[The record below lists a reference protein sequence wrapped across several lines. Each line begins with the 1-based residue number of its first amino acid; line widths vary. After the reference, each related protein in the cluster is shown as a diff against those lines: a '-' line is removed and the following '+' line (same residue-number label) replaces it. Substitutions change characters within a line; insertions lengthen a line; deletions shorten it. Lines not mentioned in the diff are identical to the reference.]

1 MLVADVPFGGGFA
14 LPLRWFA
21 LGAGLCVALTEPE
34 EALGPSLGQLSE
46 KRGFDLQCDY
56 LLKAQ
61 SIRIYIIR
69 MRRLSLCVWFRR
81 SAFAS
86 VSP

>member
-46 KRGFDLQCDY
+46 KRGFRFVTR
-56 LLKAQ
+56 LLAK
-61 SIRIYIIR
+61 SE
-69 MRRLSLCVWFRR
+69 SH
-81 SAFAS
+81 
-86 VSP
+86 